1 MLSKNIKTLRMQK
14 GITQKELAE
23 KLHVTSQAVSRWEQG
38 DVEPSIDTIS
48 NMAKLFEVTTDEL
61 IGELKVKEEKVEK
74 TELENETEHNTKE
87 EKTEKQKPVLAVC
100 EVCNEPIYEGKNI
113 IRKNITNEDGSTG
126 FKIVCNKC
134 NEKDIEQKKKEDKAF
149 GISQR
154 IKSFIWSGIFAA
166 IILASGIY
174 YLTTVGTPDGVDI
187 GMVVLFPLCTFTF
200 SSCMFLKNNFI
211 EDLFLDIASW
221 GFVTFPGLIFD
232 LSFDGIIWLIGMKI
246 IFWLLGFA
254 LGFLATLLAL
264 FVCLGL
270 SLFAYPFA
278 IIKSFK
284 NPELSEDI

>member
-61 IGELKVKEEKVEK
+61 IGELKVKVAEEKPEEEKEEKKEEKV
-74 TELENETEHNTKE
+74 TKE
-87 EKTEKQKPVLAVC
+87 SAKPVLAVC
-100 EVCNEPIYEGKNI
+100 ENCNEPIYEGKNI
-113 IRKNITNEDGSTG
+113 IRKTITNGDGTTG
-126 FKIVCNKC
+126 FKVICNNCHK
-134 NEKDIEQKKKEDKAF
+134 KDEEAKLDEQKRY
-149 GISQR
+149 GVSQR
-154 IKSFIWSGIFAA
+154 IKSFVWGGIIAA
-166 IILASGIY
+166 IILASGIV
-174 YLTTVGTPDGVDI
+174 YLTSPLSESGDI
-187 GMVVLFPLCTFTF
+187 IMVLLLSISAFTF
-200 SSCMFLKNNFI
+200 SSCLFLKNNFI
-211 EDLFLDIASW
+211 EDKFLDIASW

-246 IFWLLGFA
+246 IFWLLGFV

-264 FVCLGL
+264 FVSLAL

-278 IIKSFK
+278 IVRSFRH
-284 NPELSEDI
+284 PEMTEKDI